1 MDKTPRIEPEPP
13 SDAALQME
21 ADRRKMMRLLIAGF
35 AVVAIVALG
44 LPFGFFRATIAV
56 LAFLGL
62 AIFGTRQVRSMVS
75 IPPEPDV
82 TDVSEYGLKY
92 VCEMCGLE
100 LKIEVAAKD
109 RAPTHC
115 MEPMKLVRTG
125 GKPPLRPVD

>member
-1 MDKTPRIEPEPP
+1 
-13 SDAALQME
+13 ME
-21 ADRRKMMRLLIAGF
+21 TDRKRMMRGLMAGLGL
-35 AVVAIVALG
+35 VAIVLLG
-44 LPFGFFRATIAV
+44 IQYGYVRATIAV
-56 LAFLGL
+56 LIFF
-62 AIFGTRQVRSMVS
+62 AIAVFGSRQVRSMVS

-82 TDVSEYGLKY
+82 TDVSDYGLKY

-109 RAPTHC
+109 RAPSHC